1 MVSSWWFALAGGGL
15 LGLAGALLFLTH
27 GRIAGVSGI
36 AGGLLPPVAQDR
48 GWRVAFVAG
57 LVASG
62 TIATLVA
69 PHVIGASVRSWPLML
84 LAGLLVGFGTSM
96 GSGCTSGHG
105 VCGLSRG
112 SVRSLAAVMTFM
124 LTGALTAWI
133 AGGVS

>member
-1 MVSSWWFALAGGGL
+1 MSSSWWFALAGGGL
-15 LGLAGALLFLTH
+15 LGLASAFLFLTH

-36 AGGLLPPVAQDR
+36 AGGLLPPAAQDR
-48 GWRVAFVAG
+48 GWRTAFIAG

-62 TIATLVA
+62 TVATLVA
-69 PHVIGASVRSWPLML
+69 PHAIGASVRSWPLLL